1 MRRIRVVVLL
11 QSLLIAFAISS
22 AQAVPL
28 RGSDGNFSELVS
40 TPAPTGAA
48 ALGSSHPEVPGYL
61 ATVSSAM
68 VDATMATLAP
78 IGAAEPSGPG
88 GAAPG
93 GVYTSGGFGQPDN
106 RSGGR
111 ALLLLLRRP
120 ASWDDFSGVQGRS
133 AWSSAPEPGTFLLF
147 GAALAGAGLAG
158 WHQRRRAQALGR
170 TGP

>member
-1 MRRIRVVVLL
+1 MRRIRVVVVL

-22 AQAVPL
+22 AHAVPV

-40 TPAPTGAA
+40 PPATTRAA
-48 ALGSSHPEVPGYL
+48 ALASSHPGVPGYL
-61 ATVSSAM
+61 APVSSAM
-68 VDATMATLAP
+68 VDATLATLAP

-93 GVYTSGGFGQPDN
+93 GVYSSGKLGQPDDG
-106 RSGGR
+106 SGGR
-111 ALLLLLRRP
+111 DLLLRGP
-120 ASWDDFSGVQGRS
+120 ASWDDFSGVQIRS
-133 AWSSAPEPGTFLLF
+133 ASSAAPEPGTFLLF